1 MSWLMLTLSDE
12 DLRLY
17 EEGEKAN
24 SLCATKIRSLTLGE
38 SGRHSKRKVIN
49 CILIFDG
56 RKESKC
62 KRDEAARE
70 EKWVQEEHQAGQEP
84 SQKSIDPG

>member
-38 SGRHSKRKVIN
+38 SGRHSGRKVIK
-49 CILIFDG
+49 L
-56 RKESKC
+56 R
-62 KRDEAARE
+62 
-70 EKWVQEEHQAGQEP
+70 
-84 SQKSIDPG
+84 IDF